1 MSKLSK
7 TKQTKA
13 AKISYSHP
21 IIEILEN
28 RCSKQ
33 ELMDILH
40 CGDREAREIVDKNLI
55 APTFMENHGKIMAI
69 FDYKSSPN
77 YRNMMFDDSVI
88 PTLYAQDHYG
98 IVEKQPLRIRKLT
111 PQECFKIMGVKTSDY
126 NKLTVSKSQKYKQA
140 GNSIVTTCLMAIY
153 SQLFNDIDYKKKI
166 SELVEEL
173 IE

>member
-1 MSKLSK
+1 
-7 TKQTKA
+7 
-13 AKISYSHP
+13 
-21 IIEILEN
+21 
-28 RCSKQ
+28 
-33 ELMDILH
+33 MDILH